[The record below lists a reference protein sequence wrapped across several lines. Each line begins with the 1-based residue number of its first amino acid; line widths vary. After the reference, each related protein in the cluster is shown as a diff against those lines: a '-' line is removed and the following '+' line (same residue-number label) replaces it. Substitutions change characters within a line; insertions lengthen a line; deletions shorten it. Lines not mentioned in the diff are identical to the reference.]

1 MPYQNDLLRN
11 SEIVALTIML
21 DRLIPFDDPDLKPSN
36 LKIINRVI
44 DQCIKD
50 DSSKAALMKIIDA
63 LSLDIM
69 SSAVGGFAALT
80 NNEQTKSIL
89 EIEKSLPEEFNIVL
103 GATREAYYENTKTA
117 ELPSNFNSEK
127 EIFGKVLSKSDS
139 SNQPRNV
146 KGTQKSKN
154 SYRS

>member
-1 MPYQNDLLRN
+1 
-11 SEIVALTIML
+11 ML

-80 NNEQTKSIL
+80 NDEQTKSIL

-103 GATREAYYENTKTA
+103 GATRKAYYENTKTA
-117 ELPSNFNSEK
+117 EFPSNFNSEN
-127 EIFGKVLSKSDS
+127 EIFGKVLSESHS
-139 SNQPRNV
+139 SNQRRNV
-146 KGTQKSKN
+146 KGKQTAKN